1 MESFGVYEGSSLV
14 GDAYLPASLESLGLY
29 NHCSKGDGIGLG
41 GFEGRQY
48 MCWEGRTWQDIL
60 DRAFSP
66 LSCKCI

>member
-48 MCWEGRTWQDIL
+48 MCWERG
-60 DRAFSP
+60 
-66 LSCKCI
+66 